1 MNPGLGPGR
10 SPGLGI
16 TATCDLCGASATRN
30 PQLQAFRDQQKCFCC
45 AGCLNVYAI
54 LLESGA
60 IDAGLDLR
68 ETDLFQESLRLGL
81 LSRSDEEVDFV
92 VPEGAETREALYQ
105 LNGMWCAACGWVVEH
120 ALRRERGIVS
130 AEVLF
135 TSDLLKVTYCPQMV
149 PPGTVP
155 ERVKALG
162 YRAAEF
168 GTEQEGDRRE
178 WQDMLLRL
186 GIAGG
191 MWMNVMLFSLV
202 IYASYWE
209 GIAGWAQRGVPFIL
223 MVLALPAVLYSA
235 WPIHR
240 IAWFGI
246 KSGHLRME
254 ALISTGILAAFV
266 YSSVQAFLGGRHFY
280 FDTACAIVTL
290 VLTGKALERNAKD
303 RSARAI
309 AMLHRLLPKKARV
322 RIDGQERFVAIE
334 ALEPG
339 TVFLV
344 KPGERIPADGVVVEG
359 QSAVDES
366 VVTGESD
373 PRAKA
378 AGDPVICGSLNTAGV
393 LEIRATRCGEDSTLA
408 QIVKSVQSAL
418 ASKSPLERLVDR
430 VSRVFIPAVL
440 VLAALTVVM
449 CLGRGFHATEALL
462 RGIAVLVIAC
472 PCALGIATPLAT
484 TAAIGAA
491 SRQGIIIRDVRVL
504 ETFRKVDLLILDKT
518 GTVTEGDF
526 RVRHAELEG
535 LDLVAALES
544 YSEHPLAHSV
554 GRYAAEQDLSR
565 LDATGIEVRDGR
577 GILGLVAGCRVTVG
591 NRRLLAEEGVEL
603 SAAIDLTARGWEA
616 EGLTVAFTAL
626 DGHCAGALAFG
637 DRPRP
642 EAAAVI
648 AELRARGIR
657 TVLLSGDA
665 WGTTERI
672 AKAVGVD
679 DFVGEVSPSE
689 KAEAVRRFQ
698 AEGRVVA
705 MVGDG
710 INDAPALAAADLGIA
725 MGSGADLAMHAAPVV
740 LMRDSLT
747 RITRVF
753 RLATLT
759 LRVLK
764 QNLFWAYFYNTAGIS
779 LAMTGVLNPILA
791 AGAMVLSSL
800 SVIGNSMRLGR
811 DRA

>member
-1 MNPGLGPGR
+1 MSPGPGR
-10 SPGLGI
+10 SNA
-16 TATCDLCGASATRN
+16 ATCDLCGAAATRN
-30 PQLQAFRDQQKCFCC
+30 PQFQTSRDQAKRFCC
-45 AGCLNVYAI
+45 VGCLNVYAI

-60 IDAGLDLR
+60 IDAGVDLR
-68 ETDLFQESLRLGL
+68 QTELFQESLRLGL
-81 LSRSDEEVDFV
+81 LNRPEEETDFAI
-92 VPEGAETREALYQ
+92 PEGTETKEALYQ
-105 LNGMWCAACGWVVEH
+105 LTGMWCAACGWVIEH

-149 PPGTVP
+149 PPNTVP
-155 ERVKALG
+155 DRVKAVG
-162 YRAAEF
+162 YRAVEF
-168 GTEQEGDRRE
+168 GTESEGDRRD

-223 MVLALPAVLYSA
+223 MVLALPAVVYSA

-246 KSGHLRME
+246 KTGHLRME

-280 FDTACAIVTL
+280 FDTACALVTL

-322 RIDGQERFVAIE
+322 RVEGQERFVAIE

-359 QSAVDES
+359 HSAVDES

-393 LEIRATRCGEDSTLA
+393 LEIRVTRCGEESTLA

-418 ASKSPLERLVDR
+418 ASRSPLERLVDR
-430 VSRVFIPAVL
+430 VSRVFIPSVL
-440 VLAALTVVM
+440 VLATLTVVV
-449 CLGRGFHATEALL
+449 CLSRGLPATEALL

-491 SRQGIIIRDVRVL
+491 SRLGIIIRDVRVL

-526 RVRHAELEG
+526 RVRHESLEG

-544 YSEHPLAHSV
+544 YSEHPLAQAV
-554 GRYAAEQDLSR
+554 GRLAAERELAH
-565 LDATGIEVRDGR
+565 LDATNIEVHQGS
-577 GILGLVAGCRVTVG
+577 GLLGLVVGHRVAVG
-591 NRRLLAEEGVEL
+591 NRRLLVEEGVPLPPEVE
-603 SAAIDLTARGWEA
+603 TKARLWES
-616 EGLTVAFTAL
+616 EGLTVAFAAV
-626 DGHCAGALAFG
+626 DGTCTGLLAFG
-637 DRPRP
+637 DRPR
-642 EAAAVI
+642 EDAAAVI
-648 AELRARGIR
+648 AELRVRGVR

-665 WGTTERI
+665 RVTTERI
-672 AKAVGVD
+672 AKTVGVD

-725 MGSGADLAMHAAPVV
+725 MGSGTDLAMHAAPVV

-747 RITRVF
+747 RISQVF

-759 LRVLK
+759 VRVLK
-764 QNLFWAYFYNTAGIS
+764 QNLFWAFFYNTVGIS

-800 SVIGNSMRLGR
+800 SLIGNSMRLGR

>member
-1 MNPGLGPGR
+1 M
-10 SPGLGI
+10 SSDD
-16 TATCDLCGASATRN
+16 TCELCGAAATKR
-30 PQLQAFRDQQKCFCC
+30 PQVQTFRDQVKRFCC
-45 AGCLNVYAI
+45 TGCLNVYAI

-60 IDAGLDLR
+60 IDAGIDLR
-68 ETDLFQESLRLGL
+68 QTDLFLESQRLGL
-81 LSRSDEEVDFV
+81 LGLGGAEEASAI
-92 VPEGAETREALYQ
+92 PEGTETKEALYQ
-105 LNGMWCAACGWVVEH
+105 LSGMWCAACGWVVEH

-155 ERVKALG
+155 DRVKSLG

-191 MWMNVMLFSLV
+191 LWMNVMLFSLV

-209 GIAGWAQRGVPFIL
+209 GIAGWAQHAVPFIL
-223 MVLALPAVLYSA
+223 MALTLPVVAYSA

-240 IAWFGI
+240 IAWFGL
-246 KSGHLRME
+246 KTGHLRME
-254 ALISTGILAAFV
+254 ALISTGVLAAFA
-266 YSSVQAFLGGRHFY
+266 YSGAQAFLGGRHFY
-280 FDTACAIVTL
+280 FDTACAIITL
-290 VLTGKALERNAKD
+290 VLTGKALERHAKD

-309 AMLHRLLPKKARV
+309 ALLHRLLPKKARL

-339 TVFLV
+339 TVILV
-344 KPGERIPADGVVVEG
+344 KAGERIPADGVVVEG

-378 AGDPVICGSLNTAGV
+378 PGDAVICGSLNTAGV
-393 LEIRATRCGEDSTLA
+393 LELRVTRCGEDSTLS
-408 QIVKSVQSAL
+408 QIVKSVQAAL
-418 ASKSPLERLVDR
+418 ASKSPLERLVDQ
-430 VSRVFIPAVL
+430 VSRVFIPVVL
-440 VLAALTVVM
+440 GLAALTVM
-449 CLGRGFHATEALL
+449 ICLSRDLSGTEAML

-526 RVRHAELEG
+526 RVRHAELEH

-544 YSEHPLAHSV
+544 YSEHPLAHAV
-554 GRYAAEQDLSR
+554 KRYAADQGVGQ
-565 LDATGIEVRDGR
+565 LDASGLEIRAGQ
-577 GILGLVAGCRVTVG
+577 GLLGTVSDQRVFVG
-591 NRRLLAEEGVEL
+591 NRKLMAEEGVIVPAEL
-603 SAAIDLTARGWEA
+603 DAKARTWES
-616 EGLTVAFTAL
+616 EGLTVAFAAV
-626 DGHCAGALAFG
+626 DGMMTGALAFG

-648 AELRARGIR
+648 AELRARGVR

-665 WGTTERI
+665 QATTERI
-672 AKAVGVD
+672 ARTVGVD

-689 KAEAVRRFQ
+689 KADTVRRYQ
-698 AEGRVVA
+698 AEGKVVA

-747 RITRVF
+747 RITGVF

-764 QNLFWAYFYNTAGIS
+764 QNLFWAFFYNTLGIS

>member
-1 MNPGLGPGR
+1 MTV
-10 SPGLGI
+10 SS
-16 TATCDLCGASATRN
+16 TCDLCGASATKH
-30 PQLQAFRDQQKCFCC
+30 PQVQIYGEQEKRFCC
-45 AGCLNVYAI
+45 TGCLNVYAI
-54 LLESGA
+54 LSESGA
-60 IDAGLDLR
+60 IEAGVDLR
-68 ETDLFQESLRLGL
+68 ATELYQESLRLGL
-81 LSRSDEEVDFV
+81 LNQVDSQQDFAL
-92 VPEGAETREALYQ
+92 PEGAEIKEALYQ
-105 LNGMWCAACGWVVEH
+105 VSGMWCAACGWVVEH
-120 ALRRERGIVS
+120 GLRRERGIVS

-135 TSDLLKVTYCPQMV
+135 TSDLLKVSYCPQLV
-149 PPGTVP
+149 PPGIVAD
-155 ERVKALG
+155 RVKALG

-168 GTEQEGDRRE
+168 GTEQDGDRRD

-191 MWMNVMLFSLV
+191 LWMNVMLFSLV
-202 IYASYWE
+202 IYASYFE
-209 GIAGWAQRGVPFIL
+209 GIAGWAQRAVPFIL
-223 MVLALPAVLYSA
+223 MILTLPVVLYSA

-240 IAWFGI
+240 IAWFGLRT
-246 KSGHLRME
+246 GHLRME
-254 ALISTGILAAFV
+254 ALISTGVLAAFT
-266 YSSVQAFLGGRHFY
+266 YSAAQAFLGGQHYY

-309 AMLHRLLPKKARV
+309 AMLHRLLPKKARL

-339 TVFLV
+339 TVILV

-378 AGDPVICGSLNTAGV
+378 PGDAVICGSLNTAGV
-393 LEIRATRCGEDSTLA
+393 LELRVTRCGEDSTLA

-430 VSRVFIPAVL
+430 ISRLFIPAVL
-440 VLAALTVVM
+440 VLAALTVVV
-449 CLGRGFHATEALL
+449 CLGRGLTGTEAML

-526 RVRHAELEG
+526 RVRHAELDH

-544 YSEHPLAHSV
+544 YSEHPLAHAV
-554 GRYAAEQDLSR
+554 KRYAAAQGVDR
-565 LDATGIEVRDGR
+565 LDASGIEIKAGR
-577 GILGLVAGCRVTVG
+577 GLLGTVAGKRVAAG
-591 NRRLLAEEGVEL
+591 NRRLLAEQGLALSVEL
-603 SAAIDLTARGWEA
+603 EAKASAWEA
-616 EGLTVAFTAL
+616 EGLTVAFAAV
-626 DGHCAGALAFG
+626 DGFVTGALAFG
-637 DRPRP
+637 DRPRA
-642 EAAAVI
+642 EAATVI
-648 AELRARGIR
+648 AELRARGVR

-665 WGTTERI
+665 RATTERI
-672 AKAVGVD
+672 ALAVGVD
-679 DFVGEVSPSE
+679 EFLGEVSPAE
-689 KAEAVRRFQ
+689 KTEAVRRFQ
-698 AEGRVVA
+698 AQGKVVA

-747 RITRVF
+747 RITGVF
-753 RLATLT
+753 HLATLT

-764 QNLFWAYFYNTAGIS
+764 QNLFWAFFYNTAGIS

-791 AGAMVLSSL
+791 AAAMVLSSL

>member
-1 MNPGLGPGR
+1 MTDR
-10 SPGLGI
+10 
-16 TATCDLCGASATRN
+16 TTCELCGAAATKH
-30 PQLQAFRDQQKCFCC
+30 PQVQTFRGQAKRFCC
-45 AGCLNVYAI
+45 TGCLNVYAI

-60 IDAGLDLR
+60 IDAGVDLR
-68 ETDLFQESLRLGL
+68 GTDLFQESQRLGL
-81 LSRSDEEVDFV
+81 LGQGAEADTSSI
-92 VPEGAETREALYQ
+92 PEGAETREALYQ
-105 LNGMWCAACGWVVEH
+105 LSGMWCAACGWVVEH
-120 ALRRERGIVS
+120 ALRRERGVVS

-135 TSDLLKVTYCPQMV
+135 TSDLLKVTYCPQLL

-155 ERVKALG
+155 ERVKSLG

-168 GTEQEGDRRE
+168 GTEREGDRRE

-191 MWMNVMLFSLV
+191 LWMNVMLFSLV
-202 IYASYWE
+202 IYASYFE
-209 GIAGWAQRGVPFIL
+209 GIAGWAQRAVPFIL
-223 MVLALPAVLYSA
+223 MALTLPVVLYSA

-240 IAWFGI
+240 IAWFGARG
-246 KSGHLRME
+246 GHLRME
-254 ALISTGILAAFV
+254 ALISTGVLAAFT
-266 YSSVQAFLGGRHFY
+266 YSSAQAVLGGRHFY

-290 VLTGKALERNAKD
+290 VLTGKALERHAKD

-309 AMLHRLLPKKARV
+309 AMLHRLLPKKARL

-339 TVFLV
+339 TRILV
-344 KPGERIPADGVVVEG
+344 KPGERVPADGVVVAG

-373 PRAKA
+373 PQAKA
-378 AGDPVICGSLNTAGV
+378 EGDSVICGSLNTAGV
-393 LEIRATRCGEDSTLA
+393 LELRVTRCGEDSTLA
-408 QIVKSVQSAL
+408 QIVKSVQTAL
-418 ASKSPLERLVDR
+418 AGKSPLERLVDR
-430 VSRVFIPAVL
+430 VSRLFIPVVL
-440 VLAALTVVM
+440 ALAALTVLV
-449 CLGRGFHATEALL
+449 CLSRGLPGTEAML

-491 SRQGIIIRDVRVL
+491 SGQGIIIRDAKVL

-535 LDLVAALES
+535 LELAAALES
-544 YSEHPLAHSV
+544 YSEHPLAHAV
-554 GRYAAEQDLSR
+554 KRYADEHR
-565 LDATGIEVRDGR
+565 IPHLDASGIEVRAGR
-577 GILGLVAGCRVTVG
+577 GLMGTVAGHRVAVG
-591 NRRLLAEEGVEL
+591 NRRLLAEEGLALAAEL
-603 SAAIDLTARGWEA
+603 EAKAGTWEA
-616 EGLTVAFTAL
+616 EGLTVAFTTV
-626 DGHCAGALAFG
+626 DGLITGALAFG

-642 EAAAVI
+642 EAASVI
-648 AELRARGIR
+648 AELRARGVR

-665 WGTTERI
+665 RATTERI
-672 AKAVGVD
+672 AGAVGVD
-679 DFVGEVSPSE
+679 EFVGEVSPSE

-698 AEGRVVA
+698 AQGQVVA

-725 MGSGADLAMHAAPVV
+725 MGSGADLALHAAPVV

-753 RLATLT
+753 RLATRT

-764 QNLFWAYFYNTAGIS
+764 QNLFWAFFYNAAGIS

-811 DRA
+811 ERG

>member
-1 MNPGLGPGR
+1 MSTGG
-10 SPGLGI
+10 
-16 TATCDLCGASATRN
+16 ACDLCGAAATKS
-30 PQLQAFRDQQKCFCC
+30 PQLQSFRDVPKRFCC
-45 AGCLNVYAI
+45 TGCLNVYAI
-54 LLESGA
+54 LLESGT
-60 IDAGLDLR
+60 LDTGQDPR
-68 ETDLFQESLRLGL
+68 ETSLFQESLRLGL
-81 LSRSDEEVDFV
+81 LGQAEAPAPA
-92 VPEGAETREALYQ
+92 VPEGAETREVLYQ
-105 LNGMWCAACGWVVEH
+105 LSGMWCAACGWVVEH
-120 ALRRERGIVS
+120 ALRQEVGIVS

-135 TSDLLKVTYCPQMV
+135 TSDLLKVTYCPQLI

-155 ERVKALG
+155 DRVKALG

-168 GTEQEGDRRE
+168 GSEQEGDRRE
-178 WQDMLLRL
+178 WQDMVLRL
-186 GIAGG
+186 GIAGA

-223 MVLALPAVLYSA
+223 MALALPAVIYSA

-240 IAWFGI
+240 IAWFGL
-246 KSGHLRME
+246 KTGHLRME
-254 ALISTGILAAFV
+254 ALISTGVLAAFL
-266 YSSVQAFLGGRHFY
+266 YSSAQAFLGGRHFY

-290 VLTGKALERNAKD
+290 VLTGKALERGAKD

-309 AMLHRLLPKKARV
+309 AMLHRLLPRKARL
-322 RIDGQERFVAIE
+322 RLEGQDHFVAIE

-339 TVFLV
+339 TILLV

-359 QSAVDES
+359 TSAVDES

-373 PRAKA
+373 PRPKA
-378 AGDPVICGSLNTAGV
+378 VGGEVICGSLNTTGV
-393 LEIRATRCGEDSTLA
+393 LAIRVTRCGEDSTLA
-408 QIVKSVQSAL
+408 QIVKSVQGAL
-418 ASKSPLERLVDR
+418 ASKSPLERTVDR
-430 VSRVFIPAVL
+430 VSRVFIPVVL
-440 VLAALTVVM
+440 GLAALTVAV
-449 CLGRGFHATEALL
+449 CLLRDLSATEALL

-504 ETFRKVDLLILDKT
+504 ETFRRVDLLILDKT
-518 GTVTEGDF
+518 GTLTEGVF
-526 RVRHAELEG
+526 RVRHAALEH
-535 LDLVAALES
+535 LDLVAGLES
-544 YSEHPLAHSV
+544 YSEHPLAHALV
-554 GRYAAEQDLSR
+554 RHAEGQGLGR
-565 LDATGIEVRDGR
+565 LDATDIVVRAGR
-577 GILGLVAGCRVTVG
+577 GLLGTVAGRRVIMG
-591 NRRLLAEEGVEL
+591 NRTLLAEEGVL
-603 SAAIDLTARGWEA
+603 LPASLAAQAEGWEA
-616 EGLTVAFTAL
+616 EGLTVAFAAV
-626 DGHCAGALAFG
+626 DGSSAGAMAFG
-637 DRPRP
+637 DRPRD

-648 AELRARGIR
+648 TELRARGIR

-665 WGTTERI
+665 PATTERI
-672 AKAVGVD
+672 ARAVGVD
-679 DFVGEVSPSE
+679 AWMGGVSPAE
-689 KAEAVRRFQ
+689 KAEAVRGYQ
-698 AEGRVVA
+698 AEGKVVA

-710 INDAPALAAADLGIA
+710 VNDAPALAAADLGIA
-725 MGSGADLAMHAAPVV
+725 MGSGADLATHAAPVV

-747 RITRVF
+747 RISGVF

-764 QNLFWAYFYNTAGIS
+764 QNLFWAFFYNTLGIS

>member
-1 MNPGLGPGR
+1 MNGAP
-10 SPGLGI
+10 
-16 TATCDLCGASATRN
+16 TCDLCGAAARH
-30 PQLQAFRDQQKCFCC
+30 PQLQTFRGLEQRFCC
-45 AGCLNVYAI
+45 TGCLNVYAI

-60 IDAGLDLR
+60 IDSGVDLR
-68 ETDLFQESLRLGL
+68 QTDLFQESQRLGL
-81 LSRSDEEVDFV
+81 LGRGEGEADVAL
-92 VPEGAETREALYQ
+92 PEGAETKEALYQ
-105 LNGMWCAACGWVVEH
+105 LSGMWCAACGWVVEH

-135 TSDLLKVTYCPQMV
+135 TSDLLKVTYCPQLV
-149 PPGTVP
+149 PPATVP
-155 ERVKALG
+155 DRVRSLG
-162 YRAAEF
+162 YGASEF
-168 GTEQEGDRRE
+168 GAEREGERRE

-191 MWMNVMLFSLV
+191 LWMNVMLFSLV

-209 GIAGWAQRGVPFIL
+209 SIAGWAHRAVPFIL
-223 MVLALPAVLYSA
+223 MALTLPVVLYSA

-240 IAWFGI
+240 IAWYGLRT
-246 KSGHLRME
+246 GHLRME
-254 ALISTGILAAFV
+254 ALISTGVLAAFG
-266 YSSVQAFLGGRHFY
+266 YSTAQAFQNGQHYY

-309 AMLHRLLPKKARV
+309 AMLHRLLPKKARLRV
-322 RIDGQERFVAIE
+322 DGQERFVAIE

-339 TVFLV
+339 TVILV
-344 KPGERIPADGVVVEG
+344 KPGERIPADGLVTEG

-378 AGDPVICGSLNTAGV
+378 PGDGVVCGSLNTAGV
-393 LEIRATRCGEDSTLA
+393 LEIRVTRCGADSTLA
-408 QIVKSVQSAL
+408 QIVASVQSAL

-430 VSRVFIPAVL
+430 VSRLFIPAVL
-440 VLAALTVVM
+440 GLAALTVAV
-449 CLGRGFHATEALL
+449 CLGRGHTGTEAML

-504 ETFRKVDLLILDKT
+504 ETFRKVDLLLLDKT

-526 RVRHAELEG
+526 RVRHAELER
-535 LDLVAALES
+535 LDLAASLES
-544 YSEHPLAHSV
+544 YSEHPLAHAV
-554 GRYAAEQDLSR
+554 GRYAVERGVTL
-565 LDATGIEVRDGR
+565 LDAGGIEVRAGQ
-577 GILGLVAGCRVTVG
+577 GLLGEVAGHRVAVG
-591 NRRLLAEEGVEL
+591 NRRLMAGEGLAIPAGLE
-603 SAAIDLTARGWEA
+603 AKAQGWES
-616 EGLTVAFTAL
+616 EGLTVAFAAV
-626 DGHCAGALAFG
+626 DGACGGALAFG
-637 DRPRP
+637 DRPRA
-642 EAAAVI
+642 EAAGVI
-648 AELRARGIR
+648 AELRSRGVR
-657 TVLLSGDA
+657 VVLLSGDA
-665 WGTTERI
+665 KATTERV

-679 DFVGEVSPSE
+679 DFLGEVSPSE
-689 KAEAVRRFQ
+689 KAEAVKRYQ
-698 AEGRVVA
+698 AGGKVVA

-753 RLATLT
+753 RLATFT

-764 QNLFWAYFYNTAGIS
+764 QNLFWAFFYNTVGIS
-779 LAMTGVLNPILA
+779 LAMAGVLNPILA

-811 DRA
+811 EQG

>member
-1 MNPGLGPGR
+1 
-10 SPGLGI
+10 
-16 TATCDLCGASATRN
+16 
-30 PQLQAFRDQQKCFCC
+30 
-45 AGCLNVYAI
+45 
-54 LLESGA
+54 
-60 IDAGLDLR
+60 
-68 ETDLFQESLRLGL
+68 
-81 LSRSDEEVDFV
+81 
-92 VPEGAETREALYQ
+92 
-105 LNGMWCAACGWVVEH
+105 MWCAACGWVVEH

-135 TSDLLKVTYCPQMV
+135 TSDLLKVTYCPQLV
-149 PPGTVP
+149 PPATVP
-155 ERVKALG
+155 DRVRSLG
-162 YRAAEF
+162 YRAVEF
-168 GTEQEGDRRE
+168 GAERETDRRE
-178 WQDMLLRL
+178 WQDMVLRL

-191 MWMNVMLFSLV
+191 LWMNVMLFSLV

-209 GIAGWAQRGVPFIL
+209 SIAGWAHRAVPFIL
-223 MVLALPAVLYSA
+223 MALTLPVVLYSA

-240 IAWFGI
+240 IAWYGL
-246 KSGHLRME
+246 KTGHLRME
-254 ALISTGILAAFV
+254 ALISTGVLAAFT
-266 YSSVQAFLGGRHFY
+266 YSAAQAFLEGQHYY

-309 AMLHRLLPKKARV
+309 AMLHRLLPKKARL

-339 TVFLV
+339 TVILV
-344 KPGERIPADGVVVEG
+344 KPGERIPADGLVVEG
-359 QSAVDES
+359 QSAADES

-373 PRAKA
+373 PCAKA
-378 AGDPVICGSLNTAGV
+378 PGDTVICGSLNTAGV
-393 LEIRATRCGEDSTLA
+393 LEIRVTRCGADSTLA
-408 QIVKSVQSAL
+408 QIVASVQSAL
-418 ASKSPLERLVDR
+418 ASKSPLECLVDR
-430 VSRVFIPAVL
+430 VSRLFIPAVL
-440 VLAALTVVM
+440 GLAALTVVV
-449 CLGRGFHATEALL
+449 CLGRGHTGTEAML

-504 ETFRKVDLLILDKT
+504 ETFRKVDLLLLDKT

-526 RVRHAELEG
+526 RVRHAELEH
-535 LDLVAALES
+535 LDWVASLES
-544 YSEHPLAHSV
+544 YSEHPLAHAV
-554 GRYAAEQDLSR
+554 KRYASEQGVAL
-565 LDATGIEVRDGR
+565 LDACGIEIKAGQ
-577 GILGLVAGCRVTVG
+577 GLLGDVAGHCVAVG
-591 NRRLLAEEGVEL
+591 NRKLMAEVGSAL
-603 SAAIDLTARGWEA
+603 SAELEARAAAWEA
-616 EGLTVAFTAL
+616 EGLTVAFAVV
-626 DGHCAGALAFG
+626 DGACCGVLAFG
-637 DRPRP
+637 DRPRA

-648 AELRARGIR
+648 AELRERGVR
-657 TVLLSGDA
+657 VVLLSGDA
-665 WGTTERI
+665 RATTERI

-679 DFVGEVSPSE
+679 DFLGEVSPSE
-689 KAEAVRRFQ
+689 KAEAVKRFQ
-698 AEGRVVA
+698 GEGKVVA

-753 RLATLT
+753 RLATFT

-764 QNLFWAYFYNTAGIS
+764 QNLFWAFFYNTVGIS

-811 DRA
+811 EQG

>member
-1 MNPGLGPGR
+1 MSTGG
-10 SPGLGI
+10 
-16 TATCDLCGASATRN
+16 ACDLCGAAATKN
-30 PQLQAFRDQQKCFCC
+30 PQLQTFRDVPKRFCC
-45 AGCLNVYAI
+45 TGCLNVYAI

-60 IDAGLDLR
+60 IDTGQDPR

-81 LSRSDEEVDFV
+81 LGQAQAEAPG
-92 VPEGAETREALYQ
+92 VPEGVETKEALYQ
-105 LNGMWCAACGWVVEH
+105 LSGMWCAACGWVVEH
-120 ALRRERGIVS
+120 ALRREQGIVS

-135 TSDLLKVTYCPQMV
+135 TSDLLKVTYCPQLV

-155 ERVKALG
+155 DRVKALG

-168 GTEQEGDRRE
+168 GSEQEGDRRE
-178 WQDMLLRL
+178 WQDMVLRL
-186 GIAGG
+186 GIAGA

-223 MVLALPAVLYSA
+223 MALALPAVLYSA

-240 IAWFGI
+240 IAWFGL
-246 KSGHLRME
+246 KTGHLRME
-254 ALISTGILAAFV
+254 ALISTGVLAAFL
-266 YSSVQAFLGGRHFY
+266 YSGAQAFLGGRHFY

-290 VLTGKALERNAKD
+290 VLTGKALERGAKD

-309 AMLHRLLPKKARV
+309 AMLHRLLPRKARL
-322 RIDGQERFVAIE
+322 RLEGQDHFVAIE

-339 TVFLV
+339 TVLLV
-344 KPGERIPADGVVVEG
+344 KPGERIPADGIVVEG
-359 QSAVDES
+359 ASAVDES

-373 PRAKA
+373 PRPKA
-378 AGDPVICGSLNTAGV
+378 VGGEVICGSLNTTGV
-393 LEIRATRCGEDSTLA
+393 LAIRVTRCGEDSTLA
-408 QIVKSVQSAL
+408 QIVKSVQGAL
-418 ASKSPLERLVDR
+418 ASKSPLERTVDR

-440 VLAALTVVM
+440 GLAALTVAV
-449 CLGRGFHATEALL
+449 CLLRDLSATEALL

-504 ETFRKVDLLILDKT
+504 ETFRRVDLLVLDKT
-518 GTVTEGDF
+518 GTLTEGVF
-526 RVRHAELEG
+526 RVRHAVLEH
-535 LDLVAALES
+535 LDLVAGLES
-544 YSEHPLAHSV
+544 YSEHPLAHALARHAEGQGL
-554 GRYAAEQDLSR
+554 GRM
-565 LDATGIEVRDGR
+565 DATDIEVRPGR
-577 GILGLVAGCRVTVG
+577 GLLGTVTGRRVVVG
-591 NRRLLAEEGVEL
+591 NRTLLADEGVL
-603 SAAIDLTARGWEA
+603 LPASLAARAEGWEA
-616 EGLTVAFTAL
+616 EGLTVAFAAV
-626 DGHCAGALAFG
+626 DGVSAGAMAFG
-637 DRPRP
+637 DRPRD
-642 EAAAVI
+642 EAAAVV

-665 WGTTERI
+665 PATTERI
-672 AKAVGVD
+672 ALAVGVD
-679 DFVGEVSPSE
+679 AWVGGVSPTE
-689 KAEAVRRFQ
+689 KAEAVRGFQ
-698 AEGRVVA
+698 AEGKVVA

-710 INDAPALAAADLGIA
+710 VNDAPALAAADLGIA
-725 MGSGADLAMHAAPVV
+725 MGSGADLATHAAPVV

-747 RITRVF
+747 RISGVF

-764 QNLFWAYFYNTAGIS
+764 QNLFWAFFYNTLGIS

>member
-1 MNPGLGPGR
+1 M
-10 SPGLGI
+10 ST
-16 TATCDLCGASATRN
+16 TAPTCDLCGASAAKQ
-30 PQLQAFRDQQKCFCC
+30 PQFQTFREQPRRFCC
-45 AGCLNVYAI
+45 TGCLNVYAI

-60 IDAGLDLR
+60 LDSGINLR
-68 ETDLFQESLRLGL
+68 ETDLFQESQRLGL
-81 LSRSDEEVDFV
+81 IGRADADELPAL
-92 VPEGAETREALYQ
+92 PEGMETKEALYQ
-105 LNGMWCAACGWVVEH
+105 LSGMWCAACGWVVEH
-120 ALRRERGIVS
+120 ALRRERGIVA

-135 TSDLLKVTYCPQMV
+135 TSDLLKVIYCPQLV

-155 ERVKALG
+155 ERVKTLG

-191 MWMNVMLFSLV
+191 LWMNVMLFSLV

-209 GIAGWAQRGVPFIL
+209 SIAGWAHRAVPFIL
-223 MVLALPAVLYSA
+223 MALTLPVVLYSA

-240 IAWFGI
+240 IAWYGLRT
-246 KSGHLRME
+246 GHLRME
-254 ALISTGILAAFV
+254 ALISTGVLAAFA
-266 YSSVQAFLGGRHFY
+266 YSSTQAFLGGQHYY

-309 AMLHRLLPKKARV
+309 AMLHRLLPKKARL

-339 TVFLV
+339 TLILV
-344 KPGERIPADGVVVEG
+344 KPGERIPADGAVVEG

-378 AGDPVICGSLNTAGV
+378 PGDAVICGSLNTAGV
-393 LEIRATRCGEDSTLA
+393 LEIRVTRCGEDSTLS
-408 QIVKSVQSAL
+408 QIVKSVQAAL
-418 ASKSPLERLVDR
+418 ASKSPLERLVDQ
-430 VSRVFIPAVL
+430 VSRVFIPV
-440 VLAALTVVM
+440 VLALAVLTVVV
-449 CLGRGFHATEALL
+449 CLSRGLTGTEAML

-526 RVRHAELEG
+526 RVRHAELEH
-535 LDLVAALES
+535 LDLVASLES
-544 YSEHPLAHSV
+544 YSEHPLAHAV
-554 GRYAAEQDLSR
+554 GRHAEELALPRQ
-565 LDATGIEVRDGR
+565 DATDILVREGR
-577 GILGLVAGCRVTVG
+577 GLVGLVSGRRVAVG
-591 NRRLLAEEGVEL
+591 NRKLMLEEGLVPAYALETR
-603 SAAIDLTARGWEA
+603 AAAWEA
-616 EGLTVAFTAL
+616 EGLTVAFAAV
-626 DGHCAGALAFG
+626 DGAITGVLAFG
-637 DRPRP
+637 DRPRA
-642 EAAAVI
+642 EAASVI
-648 AELRARGIR
+648 AELRARGVR
-657 TVLLSGDA
+657 TILLSGDA
-665 WGTTERI
+665 RATTERI

-679 DFVGEVSPSE
+679 AFVGEVSPAE
-689 KAEAVRRFQ
+689 KADAVKRFQ
-698 AEGRVVA
+698 AEGNVVA

-764 QNLFWAYFYNTAGIS
+764 QNLFWAFFYNTAGIT

-811 DRA
+811 EQP

>member
-1 MNPGLGPGR
+1 
-10 SPGLGI
+10 
-16 TATCDLCGASATRN
+16 
-30 PQLQAFRDQQKCFCC
+30 
-45 AGCLNVYAI
+45 VYAI

-60 IDAGLDLR
+60 IDTGVDLR
-68 ETDLFQESLRLGL
+68 QTELFQESQRLGL
-81 LSRSDEEVDFV
+81 LNRLELEA
-92 VPEGAETREALYQ
+92 PAIPAGAETKEALYQ
-105 LNGMWCAACGWVVEH
+105 LSGMWCAACGWVVEH
-120 ALRRERGIVS
+120 GLRRETGIVS
-130 AEVLF
+130 AEVMF
-135 TSDLLKVTYCPQMV
+135 TSDLLMITYCPQLV

-155 ERVKALG
+155 DRVKALG
-162 YRAAEF
+162 YRAVEF

-186 GIAGG
+186 GIAGA

-209 GIAGWAQRGVPFIL
+209 GIAGWAQRVVPLIL
-223 MVLALPAVLYSA
+223 MVLALPAVVYSA

-240 IAWFGI
+240 IAWFGL
-246 KSGHLRME
+246 KAGHLRME
-254 ALISTGILAAFV
+254 ALISTGILAAFT
-266 YSSVQAFLGGRHFY
+266 YSSAQAFLGGRHFY

-303 RSARAI
+303 RSSRAI
-309 AMLHRLLPKKARV
+309 ALLHRLLPKKARL
-322 RIDGQERFVAIE
+322 RADGQERFVAIE

-339 TVFLV
+339 LVFLV
-344 KPGERIPADGVVVEG
+344 KPGERIPADGVVVAG

-378 AGDPVICGSLNTAGV
+378 PGDAVICGSLNMAGV
-393 LEIRATRCGEDSTLA
+393 LEVRVTRCGEGSTLA
-408 QIVKSVQSAL
+408 QIVKSVQAAL
-418 ASKSPLERLVDR
+418 ASKSPLERTVDQ
-430 VSRVFIPAVL
+430 VSRIFIPAVL
-440 VLAALTVVM
+440 ALAALTVLV
-449 CLGRGFHATEALL
+449 CLGRGLPATEAML

-504 ETFRKVDLLILDKT
+504 ETFRKVDLLLLDKT

-526 RVRHAELEG
+526 RVRHVALEH
-535 LDLVAALES
+535 LDLVASLEA
-544 YSEHPLAHSV
+544 YSEHPLAHAV
-554 GRYAAEQDLSR
+554 RRYAVEQGLGH
-565 LDATGIEVRDGR
+565 LDASDVEVRAGR
-577 GILGLVAGCRVTVG
+577 GLLGTVAGRRVIVG
-591 NRRLLAEEGVEL
+591 NRQLMTEAGVTLSPVLATLAE
-603 SAAIDLTARGWEA
+603 GWEA
-616 EGLTVAFTAL
+616 EGLTVAFAAV
-626 DGHCAGALAFG
+626 GGMASGALAFG
-637 DRPRP
+637 DRPRQ
-642 EAAAVI
+642 EAATVI
-648 AELRARGIR
+648 AELRARGVR

-665 WGTTERI
+665 PATTERI
-672 AKAVGVD
+672 ARAVGVD
-679 DFVGEVSPSE
+679 EWVGGASPTE
-689 KAEAVRRFQ
+689 KADTVRRYQ
-698 AEGRVVA
+698 AEGKVVA

-740 LMRDSLT
+740 LMRGSLT
-747 RITRVF
+747 AITQVF

-764 QNLFWAYFYNTAGIS
+764 QNLFWAFFYNTLGIS

-811 DRA
+811 DRI

>member
-1 MNPGLGPGR
+1 MSTGTP
-10 SPGLGI
+10 
-16 TATCDLCGASATRN
+16 TCELCGASAAKH
-30 PQLQAFRDQQKCFCC
+30 PQVQTFREQEKRFCC
-45 AGCLNVYAI
+45 TGCLNVYAI
-54 LLESGA
+54 LLESGV
-60 IDAGLDLR
+60 IDAGIDLR
-68 ETDLFQESLRLGL
+68 QTDLFQESQRLGL
-81 LSRSDEEVDFV
+81 LGQADEGDTLAI
-92 VPEGAETREALYQ
+92 PEGAETKEALYQ
-105 LNGMWCAACGWVVEH
+105 LSGMWCAACGWVVEH

-149 PPGTVP
+149 PPVTVP
-155 ERVKALG
+155 ERVKSLG

-191 MWMNVMLFSLV
+191 LWMNVMLFSLV
-202 IYASYWE
+202 IYASYFE
-209 GIAGWAQRGVPFIL
+209 GIAGWAQRAVPFIL
-223 MVLALPAVLYSA
+223 LVLTLPVVAYSA

-240 IAWFGI
+240 IAWYGL
-246 KSGHLRME
+246 KTGHLRME
-254 ALISTGILAAFV
+254 ALISTGVLAAFA
-266 YSSVQAFLGGRHFY
+266 YSSAQSFLGGKHFY

-309 AMLHRLLPKKARV
+309 AMLHRLLPKKARL

-339 TVFLV
+339 TVILV
-344 KPGERIPADGVVVEG
+344 KPGERIPADGVVVVG

-373 PRAKA
+373 PRAKIP
-378 AGDPVICGSLNTAGV
+378 GDAVICGSLNTAGV
-393 LEIRATRCGEDSTLA
+393 LEIRVTRCGEDSTLA

-418 ASKSPLERLVDR
+418 ASKSPLERLVDQ
-430 VSRVFIPAVL
+430 VSRTFIPVVL
-440 VLAALTVVM
+440 GLAALTVVV
-449 CLGRGFHATEALL
+449 CLSRGLTGTEAML

-526 RVRHAELEG
+526 RVRHAELDHF
-535 LDLVAALES
+535 DLVASLES
-544 YSEHPLAHSV
+544 YSEHPLAHAV
-554 GRYAAEQDLSR
+554 ERHAEELGLSR
-565 LDATGIEVRDGR
+565 QDATGITVREGR
-577 GILGLVAGCRVTVG
+577 GLLGAVAGHRVVVG
-591 NRRLLAEEGVEL
+591 NRKLMLEQGLVPAAELEAK
-603 SAAIDLTARGWEA
+603 AAGWEA
-616 EGLTVAFTAL
+616 EGLTVAFAAV
-626 DGHCAGALAFG
+626 DGVLVGALAFG

-648 AELRARGIR
+648 AELRARGVR
-657 TVLLSGDA
+657 VVLLSGDA
-665 WGTTERI
+665 RATTERI
-672 AKAVGVD
+672 AKAMGVD

-689 KAEAVRRFQ
+689 KAEAVKRFQ
-698 AEGRVVA
+698 AEGKVVA

-747 RITRVF
+747 RITGVF

-764 QNLFWAYFYNTAGIS
+764 QNLFWAFFYNTAGIS

>member
-1 MNPGLGPGR
+1 MSTGG
-10 SPGLGI
+10 
-16 TATCDLCGASATRN
+16 ACDLCGAAATKN
-30 PQLQAFRDQQKCFCC
+30 PQLQTFRDVPKRFCC
-45 AGCLNVYAI
+45 TGCLNVYAI

-60 IDAGLDLR
+60 IDTGQDPR

-81 LSRSDEEVDFV
+81 LGQAEAEAPG
-92 VPEGAETREALYQ
+92 VPEGAETKEALYQ
-105 LNGMWCAACGWVVEH
+105 LSGMWCAACGWVVEH
-120 ALRRERGIVS
+120 ALRREQGIVS

-135 TSDLLKVTYCPQMV
+135 TSDLLKVTYCPQLV

-155 ERVKALG
+155 DRVKALG

-168 GTEQEGDRRE
+168 GSEQEGDRRE
-178 WQDMLLRL
+178 WQDMVLRL
-186 GIAGG
+186 GIAGA

-223 MVLALPAVLYSA
+223 MALALPAVLYSA

-240 IAWFGI
+240 IAWFGL
-246 KSGHLRME
+246 KTGHLRME
-254 ALISTGILAAFV
+254 ALISTGVLAAFL
-266 YSSVQAFLGGRHFY
+266 YSSAQAFLGGRHFY

-290 VLTGKALERNAKD
+290 VLTGKALERGAKD

-309 AMLHRLLPKKARV
+309 AMLHRLLPRKARL
-322 RIDGQERFVAIE
+322 RLEGQDHFVAIE

-339 TVFLV
+339 TVLLV
-344 KPGERIPADGVVVEG
+344 KPGERIPADGIVVEG
-359 QSAVDES
+359 TSAVDES

-373 PRAKA
+373 PRPKA
-378 AGDPVICGSLNTAGV
+378 VGGEVICGSLNTTGV
-393 LEIRATRCGEDSTLA
+393 LAIRVTRCGEDSTLA
-408 QIVKSVQSAL
+408 QIVKSVQGAL
-418 ASKSPLERLVDR
+418 ASKSPLERTVDR

-440 VLAALTVVM
+440 GLAALTVAV
-449 CLGRGFHATEALL
+449 CLLRDLSATEALL

-504 ETFRKVDLLILDKT
+504 ETFRRVDLLVLDKT
-518 GTVTEGDF
+518 GTLTEGVF
-526 RVRHAELEG
+526 RVRHAVLEH
-535 LDLVAALES
+535 LDLVAGLES
-544 YSEHPLAHSV
+544 YSEHPLAHALLRHAEGQGL
-554 GRYAAEQDLSR
+554 GRM
-565 LDATGIEVRDGR
+565 DASDIEVRPGR
-577 GILGLVAGCRVTVG
+577 GLLGTVAGRRVVVG
-591 NRRLLAEEGVEL
+591 NRTLLADEGVL
-603 SAAIDLTARGWEA
+603 LPASLAARAEGWEA
-616 EGLTVAFTAL
+616 EGLTVAFAAV
-626 DGHCAGALAFG
+626 DGVSAGAMAFG
-637 DRPRP
+637 DRPRD
-642 EAAAVI
+642 EAAAVV

-665 WGTTERI
+665 PATTERI
-672 AKAVGVD
+672 ARAVGVD
-679 DFVGEVSPSE
+679 AWVGGVSPTE
-689 KAEAVRRFQ
+689 KAETVRGFQ
-698 AEGRVVA
+698 AEGKVVA

-710 INDAPALAAADLGIA
+710 VNDAPALAAADLGIA
-725 MGSGADLAMHAAPVV
+725 MGSGADLATHAAPVV

-747 RITRVF
+747 RISGVF

-764 QNLFWAYFYNTAGIS
+764 QNLFWAFFYNTLGIS